1 MSNLAYSYKINQLNY
16 RNRFFLPTSFMT
28 ETLIDLIRHGEPI
41 GGRRYRGHGVDD
53 VLSEKGWA
61 QMWHAVGEYNQ
72 WQHIITSPLQRCQ
85 AFACA
90 LGERYGTDVS
100 VEPRFKEVGF
110 GEWEG
115 LSHDEVKIGRAS
127 EYQAFLNNP
136 VNARPKGA
144 EPLDDFVQ
152 RVNSAYEAAIECHSG
167 RHILIVAHA
176 GVMRALIAKT
186 IQAPTTGLYRIK
198 ISNGGVTRI
207 RHTGSG
213 AVLELLNGKLSA

>member
-1 MSNLAYSYKINQLNY
+1 
-16 RNRFFLPTSFMT
+16 MT

-53 VLSEKGWA
+53 PLSEKGWS
-61 QMWHAVGEYNQ
+61 QMWRAVGDCNQ
-72 WQHIITSPLQRCQ
+72 WQQIITSPLQRCQ
-85 AFACA
+85 AFAYA
-90 LGERYGTDVS
+90 LGERYDINVS

-115 LSHDEVKIGRAS
+115 LSHDEVKIGRML
-127 EYQAFLNNP
+127 EYQAFLQNP
-136 VNARPKGA
+136 VNARPLGA

-152 RVNSAYEAAIECHSG
+152 RVYSAYEAAIERYSSH
-167 RHILIVAHA
+167 HILIVAHA

-186 IQAPTTGLYRIK
+186 LQAPAIGLYRIK

-207 RHTGSG
+207 RHTGVG